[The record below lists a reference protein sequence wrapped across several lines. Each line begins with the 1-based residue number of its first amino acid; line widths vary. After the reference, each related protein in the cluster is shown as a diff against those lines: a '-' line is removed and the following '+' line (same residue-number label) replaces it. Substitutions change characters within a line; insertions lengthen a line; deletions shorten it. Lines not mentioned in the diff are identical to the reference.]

1 MKCTLEEQDANLPIW
16 QYRISIFP
24 QSRAS
29 PHHPIA
35 SNLAPSHAR
44 LLSLVD
50 GSRPRQ
56 PRTASI
62 WSECLCALLIEK
74 LSYPAEQRLE
84 RQDGRNT
91 LHPA

>member
-1 MKCTLEEQDANLPIW
+1 MRSEARGLRSKPGTLAMSHELEQC
-16 QYRISIFP
+16 F
-24 QSRAS
+24 S

-56 PRTASI
+56 PGTVSI
-62 WSECLCALLIEK
+62 WSEACLCPPLTK
-74 LSYPAEQRLE
+74 KFSDSAEQWLE
-84 RQDGRNT
+84 TKDGENH